1 MKNIFNLSIVLFI
14 SLISYSQNADDA
26 KILLDEVSSTMNNY
40 DNVYIEFD
48 YTLENKAA
56 DVEQKNKGDVTIQGN
71 KYLVNFFDTTQIY
84 DGSKTYSIIS
94 ENEEVNISTES
105 IDDENTLTP
114 SKFYSFYKKGYTYSL
129 DKQKQINGKKIQFV
143 KLIPIDSNSDIAEV
157 LIGVE
162 TKSKHIQQII
172 ETGNNETQTIL
183 MVKKFLVNQNLN
195 NDIFVFDNKK
205 YESLGYTI
213 ND

>member
-105 IDDENTLTP
+105 IDDENTL
-114 SKFYSFYKKGYTYSL
+114 
-129 DKQKQINGKKIQFV
+129 
-143 KLIPIDSNSDIAEV
+143 
-157 LIGVE
+157 
-162 TKSKHIQQII
+162 
-172 ETGNNETQTIL
+172 
-183 MVKKFLVNQNLN
+183 FLVEDWPTEHDLDEYLSSRLFKVLLGINPILK
-195 NDIFVFDNKK
+195 DPLEMKMFTFLRAP
-205 YESLGYTI
+205 SL
-213 ND
+213 